1 MKKSEKLALDGG
13 PPVRKE
19 LLPYGR
25 QSLREEDIEAVVE
38 VLRSSWLTTGPK
50 VDEFETALRDVT
62 KAKEAVVLANGT
74 AALHAMIAALE
85 LGPEDEVIVPT
96 ISFAATANCAVY
108 QGAKP
113 VFADVCP
120 KTLLLRTEDVA
131 PLITKRTK
139 AVIAVDYGGQPCN
152 YPSLKK
158 LLTPKGITLLSD
170 ACHSIGGAWR
180 KKPVGNLAKMS
191 AFSFHP
197 VKHIATGEGGAVT
210 TNDKE
215 LAQKLRVFR
224 NHGITTNHRQR
235 ATTGSWFYEM
245 VSLGYN
251 YRLSDI
257 HCALGVTQLQ
267 RLEKIVK
274 KRQGLAK
281 RYDRAFAKMSQV
293 TPLHCNEEATHAYHL
308 YVVLLDIDSLA
319 VDKNK
324 LFAALR
330 AEGIGVN
337 VHYVPIHLHPFYR
350 EKFGTKVG
358 MCPNAELAYEKM
370 FTLPLFH
377 SMKDS
382 DVDDVV
388 QAFVKILRAYS
399 K

>member
-13 PPVRKE
+13 PPVRRE

-50 VDEFETALRDVT
+50 VDEFEASLRNVT

-120 KTLLLRTEDVA
+120 KTLLLTTEYVA

-139 AVIAVDYGGQPCN
+139 AVIAVDYGGQPCD
-152 YPSLKK
+152 YPALKK
-158 LLTPKGITLLSD
+158 FLAPKGITLLSD
-170 ACHSIGGAWR
+170 ACHSIGGSWQER
-180 KKPVGNLAKMS
+180 PVGTLAKMS

-210 TNDKE
+210 TNDTE
-215 LAQKLRVFR
+215 LAQKLRIFR
-224 NHGITTNHRQR
+224 NHGITTDHRQR
-235 ATTGSWFYEM
+235 ASTGSWFYEM

-257 HCALGVTQLQ
+257 HCALGVTQLE
-267 RLEKIVK
+267 RLEGIVK
-274 KRQGLAK
+274 KRQELAK
-281 RYDRAFAKMSQV
+281 RYDRAFAKLSQV
-293 TPLHCNEEATHAYHL
+293 TPLQCNKEATHAYHL
-308 YVVLLDIDSLA
+308 YVVLVDIDSLT

-324 LFAALR
+324 LFSALR